1 MSDKTWRSTVS
12 IKMAIAACVLMPVAA
27 LGTKFGLWP
36 FTIGFLVLAA
46 SILLAL
52 FTIVIAAI
60 YILKEAYSADKP
72 GMRNAALLAFV
83 PMAIVAS
90 IVAGAGDVPP
100 IHNITTN
107 LANPPTYEAVL
118 PLRAADSNP
127 LEITP
132 AVAAVHSAG
141 YSDLKPVISDLS
153 AEQAIV
159 KAEQIAQSMGWI
171 IVPDQRD
178 NYIEATVTSFWFGF
192 TDDIV
197 IRVTPAQ
204 NGSII
209 DLRSVSRVGKSD
221 LGANAKRI
229 NVFINAFNQ

>member
-60 YILKEAYSADKP
+60 YILKKAYSADKP

-83 PMAIVAS
+83 PMAIVAA

-197 IRVTPAQ
+197 IRATPAQ

-229 NVFINAFNQ
+229 NVFITAFNQ

>member
-1 MSDKTWRSTVS
+1 MSDKTWRSTLS
-12 IKMAIAACVLMPVAA
+12 TKMAIAACVLMPVAA

-72 GMRNAALLAFV
+72 SMRNAALLAFV
-83 PMAIVAS
+83 PMAIVAA

-141 YSDLKPVISDLS
+141 YSHLKPVVSDLS

-159 KAEQIAQSMGWI
+159 KAEQLAQSMGWI

-229 NVFINAFNQ
+229 NVFITAFNQ

>member
-1 MSDKTWRSTVS
+1 
-12 IKMAIAACVLMPVAA
+12 MAIAACVLMPVAA

-60 YILKEAYSADKP
+60 YILKKAYSADKP

-83 PMAIVAS
+83 PMAIVAA

-197 IRVTPAQ
+197 IRATPAQ

-229 NVFINAFNQ
+229 NVFITAFNQ

>member
-12 IKMAIAACVLMPVAA
+12 TKMAIAACVLMPVAA

-36 FTIGFLVLAA
+36 FTIGFLVLAS

-52 FTIVIAAI
+52 ITIVIAAI

-83 PMAIVAS
+83 PMAIVAA

-107 LANPPTYEAVL
+107 LDNPPKYQALL
-118 PLRAADSNP
+118 PLRAEGSNP
-127 LEITP
+127 LEITAP
-132 AVAAVHSAG
+132 VATIHRAG
-141 YSDLKPVISDLS
+141 YPDLKPVISDLS
-153 AEQAIV
+153 AEQAIA
-159 KAEQIAQSMGWI
+159 KAEQLAQSLGWV
-171 IVPDQRD
+171 IVPGQRD
-178 NYIEATVTSFWFGF
+178 NYVEATVSSFWFGF

-197 IRVTPAQ
+197 IRATPAQ

-229 NVFINAFNQ
+229 KLFINAFNQ

>member
-1 MSDKTWRSTVS
+1 
-12 IKMAIAACVLMPVAA
+12 
-27 LGTKFGLWP
+27 
-36 FTIGFLVLAA
+36 
-46 SILLAL
+46 
-52 FTIVIAAI
+52 
-60 YILKEAYSADKP
+60 
-72 GMRNAALLAFV
+72 MRNAALLAFV
-83 PMAIVAS
+83 PMAIVAA

-141 YSDLKPVISDLS
+141 YSHLKPVVSDLS

-159 KAEQIAQSMGWI
+159 KAEQLAQSMGWI

-221 LGANAKRI
+221 LGANAKRS
-229 NVFINAFNQ
+229 NVFITAFNQ

>member
-12 IKMAIAACVLMPVAA
+12 TKMAIAACVLMPVAA

-72 GMRNAALLAFV
+72 SMRNAALLAFV
-83 PMAIVAS
+83 PMAIVAA

-141 YSDLKPVISDLS
+141 YSHLKPVVSDLS

-159 KAEQIAQSMGWI
+159 KAEQLAQSMGWI

-229 NVFINAFNQ
+229 NVFITAFNQ

>member
-1 MSDKTWRSTVS
+1 MSDKTWRSTLS
-12 IKMAIAACVLMPVAA
+12 IKLAIAACVLMPVAA

-52 FTIVIAAI
+52 ITIVIAAI
-60 YILKEAYSADKP
+60 YILKEAYSADKST
-72 GMRNAALLAFV
+72 MRNSALLAFV
-83 PMAIVAS
+83 PMAIIATV
-90 IVAGAGDVPP
+90 VAGAGDVPP

-107 LANPPTYEAVL
+107 LANPPIYEAVL
-118 PLRAADSNP
+118 PLRAEDSNP

-132 AVAAVHSAG
+132 AVAALHSAG
-141 YSDLKPVISDLS
+141 YPNLKPMISDLS
-153 AEQAIV
+153 TKQAIA
-159 KAEQIAQSMGWI
+159 KAEQVAQNLGWT
-171 IVPDQRD
+171 VVTGQRP
-178 NYIEATVTSFWFGF
+178 NYVEATVSSFWFGF

-204 NGSII
+204 NGSIV

-221 LGANAKRI
+221 LGANANRI
-229 NVFINAFNQ
+229 NQFISAFNQ